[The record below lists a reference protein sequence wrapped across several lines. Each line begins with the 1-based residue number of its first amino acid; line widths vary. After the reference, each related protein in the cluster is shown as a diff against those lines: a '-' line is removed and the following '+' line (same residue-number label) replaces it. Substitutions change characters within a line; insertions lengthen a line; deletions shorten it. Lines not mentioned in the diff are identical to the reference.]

1 MLNPLNTWRS
11 FLARDNDDRV
21 KVFGVAILIAFVS
34 AAVISTASVT
44 LRPLQEAHLEA
55 ERMARLDAMLDRLP
69 GMRAVMLEAGA
80 DALETRLVDLA
91 TGVFVPDVDAES
103 YDVEAAAKDPEQSVA
118 IPADADVA
126 GLQRRAPYAPVYLL
140 ESKGDLQLVMLPVS
154 GVGYQSTLRAM
165 LALEADLTT
174 VAALTILEQGETAGL
189 GARIEEPEWQAQ
201 WQGKQVAN
209 EEGETVIAVVRGK
222 AANAYEVDG
231 ISGASRTGNGVTNM
245 LRYWLGDHGFGP
257 FLERL
262 KQEGV

>member
-1 MLNPLNTWRS
+1 
-11 FLARDNDDRV
+11 
-21 KVFGVAILIAFVS
+21 
-34 AAVISTASVT
+34 
-44 LRPLQEAHLEA
+44 
-55 ERMARLDAMLDRLP
+55 
-69 GMRAVMLEAGA
+69 
-80 DALETRLVDLA
+80 
-91 TGVFVPDVDAES
+91 
-103 YDVEAAAKDPEQSVA
+103 
-118 IPADADVA
+118 
-126 GLQRRAPYAPVYLL
+126 
-140 ESKGDLQLVMLPVS
+140 
-154 GVGYQSTLRAM
+154 M

-262 KQEGV
+262 KQEGI

>member
-1 MLNPLNTWRS
+1 MLDPITTWRN
-11 FLARDNDDRV
+11 FLARDNNDRV
-21 KVFGVAILIAFVS
+21 KVFGIAILVAFVS

-44 LRPLQEAHLEA
+44 LRPLQDAHLEA
-55 ERMARLDAMLDRLP
+55 ERLAKLDAMLDRLP
-69 GMRAVMLEAGA
+69 AMRTVMLEAGA

-91 TGVFVPDVDAES
+91 TGAFVPDIDPES
-103 YDVEAAAKDPEQSVA
+103 YDGEAAAKDPEKSVA
-118 IPADADVA
+118 IPTDADVA

-140 ESKGDLQLVMLPVS
+140 ESRGDLQLVMLPVS

-231 ISGASRTGNGVTNM
+231 ISGASRTGNGITNM

-257 FLERL
+257 FLDRL
-262 KQEGV
+262 KQEGF

>member
-1 MLNPLNTWRS
+1 LLNPITTWRN
-11 FLARDNDDRV
+11 FLARDNNDRV
-21 KVFGVAILIAFVS
+21 KVFGIAILVAFVS

-44 LRPLQEAHLEA
+44 LRPLQDAHLEA
-55 ERMARLDAMLDRLP
+55 ERLAKLDAMLDRLP
-69 GMRAVMLEAGA
+69 AMRTVMLEAGA

-91 TGVFVPDVDAES
+91 TGAFVPDIDPES
-103 YDVEAAAKDPEQSVA
+103 YDAEAAAKDPEKSVA
-118 IPADADVA
+118 IPTDADVA

-140 ESKGDLQLVMLPVS
+140 ESRGDLQLVMLPVS

-231 ISGASRTGNGVTNM
+231 ISGASRTGNGITNM

-257 FLERL
+257 FMDRL
-262 KQEGV
+262 KQEGF